1 MPPTL
6 QQARHKDRIVGV
18 TWLSLEAVELNPGSI
33 YEARLRVQMTLLEED
48 DMAEERYYKSH
59 WSEWS
64 QPVSFPS
71 PQRWRQGRCYVVG
84 ASSQPGLS
92 PCSLVPSASSLFPQP
107 TAPPLV
113 SGCANS

>member
-6 QQARHKDRIVGV
+6 QEARHKDRIVGV

-33 YEARLRVQMTLLEED
+33 YEARLRVQMTLLEDGDTVEG
-48 DMAEERYYKSH
+48 EYHKSH

-71 PQRWRQGRCYVVG
+71 PRRWRQGRCCVV
-84 ASSQPGLS
+84 AALSRPGPSL
-92 PCSLVPSASSLFPQP
+92 CSLGPSASPPFLSAYSL
-107 TAPPLV
+107 PLV
-113 SGCANS
+113 SEM

>member
-1 MPPTL
+1 MYVHSLGPCAQSKPPTL

-48 DMAEERYYKSH
+48 DMAEERSYTSH

-71 PQRWRQGRCYVVG
+71 PQRWRQGECSESLNTESLRIAFFSIGV
-84 ASSQPGLS
+84 SPNLS
-92 PCSLVPSASSLFPQP
+92 EFV
-107 TAPPLV
+107 
-113 SGCANS
+113 